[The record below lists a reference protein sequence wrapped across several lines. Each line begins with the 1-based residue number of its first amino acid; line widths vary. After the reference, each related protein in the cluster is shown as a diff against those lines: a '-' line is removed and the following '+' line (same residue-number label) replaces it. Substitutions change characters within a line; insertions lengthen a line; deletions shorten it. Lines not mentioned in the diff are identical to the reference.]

1 MNNKDYMVV
10 DNFLPKENF
19 LFLKQIIFGNEFPW
33 YYTPNITF
41 KSKISNGK
49 LFYMTHLFYENYKPN
64 SLFYDLIKENLLNF
78 LNIKSLIRV
87 KANFYPN
94 QNIDY
99 LNEKHADF
107 EYNHKGALF
116 SLNTNNGGTIMNDD
130 IIIKSVENRIIF
142 FDPSLLHDSKNCSDE
157 KVRIN
162 ININYF

>member
-1 MNNKDYMVV
+1 MNNKNYTVV

-19 LFLKQIIFGNEFPW
+19 LLLKEIIFGNEFPW
-33 YYTPNITF
+33 YYTPDITF
-41 KSKISNGK
+41 KNKISNGP

-64 SLFYDLIKENLLNF
+64 SCFYDLINKNLLNF

-94 QNIDY
+94 QNID
-99 LNEKHADF
+99 LLHEKHTDY
-107 EYNHKGALF
+107 EYSHKGALF
-116 SLNTNNGGTIMNDD
+116 SLNTNNGGTVMDD
-130 IIIKSVENRIIF
+130 NNIIKSVENRIIF